1 MLMSMKATIPTP
13 TSPAL
18 IIQACPRER
27 HKGPHILIL
36 TASQRRVPVAI
47 HAKTRHAHPVGQ
59 VWSMPA
65 GFFVPTAA
73 FSRQSFLEVWMEM
86 REAVA
91 QTEQHMHQPPQ
102 HCVARVLKPQSRNH
116 CKGQESSL
124 PLFGGAAFMEQS
136 PLDKQTSPASPV
148 TSGGQMELWA
158 KCSGTPLSG
167 GWAEDAQLGLPSAP
181 PALKLGMQAKQKVS
195 SGDLCLGGRSE
206 QASSSQKVW

>member
-1 MLMSMKATIPTP
+1 MKATIPTP

-91 QTEQHMHQPPQ
+91 QTAYAPATPTLCGKGTQASEQKSLQRSRIEPP
-102 HCVARVLKPQSRNH
+102 AFWRSRIH
-116 CKGQESSL
+116 
-124 PLFGGAAFMEQS
+124 GAE
-136 PLDKQTSPASPV
+136 P
-148 TSGGQMELWA
+148 
-158 KCSGTPLSG
+158 
-167 GWAEDAQLGLPSAP
+167 LGLTPSGKVHTWLPWA
-181 PALKLGMQAKQKVS
+181 AKHTPFP
-195 SGDLCLGGRSE
+195 E
-206 QASSSQKVW
+206 I